1 MIQFS
6 GSSCSLISM
15 PGRYRGDTHSSLAFI
30 TQLVDSLF
38 GLLPC
43 SSKMSPY
50 TYDGYSRQS
59 YGRSHTGVWDS
70 LFDRLSSDRRRH
82 AGSSHTY
89 RCPPTYGTYYAYSD
103 QPSPS
108 RTSRRSPSP
117 STRTADSSV
126 CACTC
131 CPHECWKHQVKRK
144 NRSREGA
151 DRRRDRGSS
160 PAPSSARRQPRDH
173 DSRERNGPRE
183 SRSDAHRHPSN
194 KPYKAPDTTTNTTTT
209 IIRVHDHT
217 NGPLWRRHGADFPL
231 TIPADV
237 TARDILFSL
246 SPTGSEKVVVVWAG
260 GGRQTLAQDQS
271 VRELRKHAVG
281 LEIRRKKQVHWR

>member
-1 MIQFS
+1 
-6 GSSCSLISM
+6 M
-15 PGRYRGDTHSSLAFI
+15 PDRYRDDGHSSLAFI

-59 YGRSHTGVWDS
+59 LGRSHTGVWDS
-70 LFDRLSSDRRRH
+70 LFDKLSSDRRRH

-103 QPSPS
+103 RTSPS
-108 RTSRRSPSP
+108 RETRRSPPS
-117 STRTADSSV
+117 STRTTDSST

-144 NRSREGA
+144 KRSGEGGA
-151 DRRRDRGSS
+151 DRRRERGSS
-160 PAPSSARRQPRDH
+160 SAPSPARRHSRDH

-183 SRSDAHRHPSN
+183 SRSDAHRHPSS
-194 KPYKAPDTTTNTTTT
+194 KPYEAPDTTYTNTTTT
-209 IIRVHDHT
+209 TTIRVHDHT
-217 NGPLWRRHGADFPL
+217 NGPLWRRHGAVFPL
-231 TIPADV
+231 AIPAGV

-281 LEIRRKKQVHWR
+281 LEIWPKKQVHWR